1 MLAEA
6 RCRPAAATDLDRELL
21 PVRRALLARTLRHR
35 GRTTELAELARG
47 APDHDP
53 LSAAAAAS
61 VRAQHALAAGD
72 ATAAVEHLRDR
83 PLLLAPF
90 LVPLPLDRAL
100 ALAAAGRHAEAVAVA
115 RDMVEIARR
124 WRMPGL
130 LALAGDEARPLLE
143 EVGGPTVATALAAL
157 DGPAGPAP
165 VPVPGGGEV
174 LSGREVEVLRLLADG
189 ASNRTV
195 AERLVVSENTVKTHV
210 RHLLT
215 KLGAGSRGE
224 AVALARRHHLL

>member
-1 MLAEA
+1 M
-6 RCRPAAATDLDRELL
+6 
-21 PVRRALLARTLRHR
+21 
-35 GRTTELAELARG
+35 
-47 APDHDP
+47 
-53 LSAAAAAS
+53 
-61 VRAQHALAAGD
+61 
-72 ATAAVEHLRDR
+72 AVEHLHDR

-100 ALAAAGRHAEAVAVA
+100 ALAAAGRHAEAVALA

-143 EVGGPTVATALAAL
+143 EVGGPTVTTALAAL

-165 VPVPGGGEV
+165 VPVPGGGEI